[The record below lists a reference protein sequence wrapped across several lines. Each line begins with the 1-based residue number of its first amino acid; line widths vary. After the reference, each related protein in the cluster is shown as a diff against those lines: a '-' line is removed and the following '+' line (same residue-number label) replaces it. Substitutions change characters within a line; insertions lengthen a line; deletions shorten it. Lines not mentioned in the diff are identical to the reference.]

1 MEKIIVMVRTSTD
14 VQSITDQHN
23 EMEAF
28 VLSKGWKKEQIIWIE
43 EQGASAAKVDNTYRA
58 MIDRVKAEIEAD
70 SSIKCFAVWH
80 LNRLA
85 RTEEVWVE
93 VKSFFVSH
101 GVQVLVKNPELRLL
115 TEDGK
120 VDPGMELAAGLL
132 AILAVQDQLE
142 RKEKFKR
149 AKMAMA
155 KAGKYIGGNVRKYG
169 YKIVDGFFVED
180 EQEGGIV
187 RLVFNL
193 YSTGSY
199 SAYTLSKE
207 LQERGIRIDDRKI
220 VRILASDAYI
230 GEEVGQYGLK
240 YPQIISKE
248 TWDRCESIRAKNKLM
263 TRDGKRLTLCSKLV
277 KCPACGATC
286 TPNTRHYVCSKHM
299 HHGPCSNGFALKI
312 EVVDDVVWRT
322 AFLCHMDYLLDL
334 DGKKKKEYKKELK
347 VVKEKLKE
355 VSRKIADFGLKK
367 DRIIESYLDGL
378 IDKKNRDLRLLK
390 LSYEVRDHTDR
401 ESVLKARKIALER
414 MLEDHGEDAVSE
426 VMDAVQIMD
435 SENKF
440 KVIHQHIEKIT
451 GVPESFGVRDKRCSR
466 PNSVLITV
474 TSVYG
479 QDYLYRY
486 FPRYYK
492 GHNLYVFNGH
502 NWTADYVTPVQHTSK

>member
-1 MEKIIVMVRTSTD
+1 MKALAILRVSTEGQRIDDQKEELIAFLRSQGYDEIIPL
-14 VQSITDQHN
+14 
-23 EMEAF
+23 EA
-28 VLSKGWKKEQIIWIE
+28 V
-43 EQGASAAKVDNTYRA
+43 GASAIKMDDKYLELVDKVKTAIVEDKD
-58 MIDRVKAEIEAD
+58 IKAAGVWELSRLGRNEIILFQFKE
-70 SSIKCFAVWH
+70 
-80 LNRLA
+80 
-85 RTEEVWVE
+85 
-93 VKSFFVSH
+93 FFIQH
-101 GVQVLVKNPELRLL
+101 QIQFICKQPYMRLL
-115 TEDGK
+115 EEDGS
-120 VDPGMELAAGLL
+120 VNAGMELAFSLYATMSKQEM
-132 AILAVQDQLE
+132 A
-142 RKEKFKR
+142 EKKARFKR
-149 AKMAMA
+149 RKKAMA
-155 KAGKYIGGNVRKYG
+155 QKGEYSGGHIVPFG
-169 YKIVDGFFVED
+169 YKVENGVFMEDKKDGCV
-180 EQEGGIV
+180 V
-187 RLVFNL
+187 RLCFDL

-199 SAYTLSKE
+199 SASSLANELS
-207 LQERGIRIDDRKI
+207 QRGYPVTERK
-220 VRILASDAYI
+220 VSRILQYTGYT
-230 GEEVGQYGLK
+230 GEGVGDMDTHF
-240 YPQIISKE
+240 PQIISRE
-248 TWDRCESIRAKNKLM
+248 LFDTCADIRQKNKLNL
-263 TRDGKRLTLCSKLV
+263 RQGSRVVLGSKLV
-277 KCPACGATC
+277 RCYKCGAVC
-286 TPNTRHYVCSKHM
+286 TSNSRHYICCRATHKL
-299 HHGPCSNGFALKI
+299 GCENRYALRKD
-312 EVVDDVVWRT
+312 VVDDLLWRT
-322 AFLCHMDYLLDL
+322 AFICHMDYLLDL

-451 GVPESFGVRDKRCSR
+451 GVPESFGIRDKRCSR
-466 PNSVLITV
+466 PNSVLFTV